1 MMEYKARKSILRGE
15 TAQIDTVS
23 TDTPQS
29 PRTVAMMARKP
40 IQRKDGEEYIEDHLY
55 DDKSFNTIELSP
67 IDMLNVEYWIK
78 ILEEEQDR
86 SIFAGK

>member
-1 MMEYKARKSILRGE
+1 MEYKARKSILRGE

-40 IQRKDGEEYIEDHLY
+40 IQRKDCEEYIPDHLY
-55 DDKSFNTIELSP
+55 DNQNFNTIELSP
-67 IDMLNVEYWIK
+67 IEMLSVDYWVK
-78 ILEEEQDR
+78 IREEEEDK
-86 SIFAGK
+86 SIFSEQN